1 MTSWILIPA
10 AALALSGAGSASAA
24 AEAPRI
30 VAPAQPRTDPQ
41 SLISGKDYPASALRK
56 GEQGT
61 VRYLLQ
67 IGADGRVRGC
77 RVIRSSG
84 SSSLD
89 SAACR
94 VMTERGR
101 FRPAIDSTGS
111 PAASEEVQAVAWSL
125 PAEAKVVHWGY
136 GMVATSVAPPPAV
149 SMRSSPILAEPIMA
163 IPQDGPGEAEL
174 SVWTPGS
181 RAIPTLGRFESI
193 PACRRAKAKV
203 RLSGGQKAYCTLAP
217 QNDPRLGI
225 H

>member
-1 MTSWILIPA
+1 MTGWILIPA
-10 AALALSGAGSASAA
+10 AALALPGGSESAA

-30 VAPAQPRTDPQ
+30 VAPAQPRADPQ

-61 VRYLLQ
+61 VRYLLE

-84 SSSLD
+84 SPSLD
-89 SAACR
+89 SEACR
-94 VMTERGR
+94 VMTGRGR
-101 FRPAIDSTGS
+101 FRPAIDSTGN
-111 PAASEEVQAVAWSL
+111 PAPSEEVQAVAWSL

-136 GMVATSVAPPPAV
+136 GIVSNSVSPPAIV
-149 SMRSSPILAEPIMA
+149 TYDAPIVHEPIMA
-163 IPQDGPGEAEL
+163 IPQSGPGEAEL

-181 RAIPTLGRFESI
+181 REIPTLGRYESI
-193 PACRRAKAKV
+193 PACRRAMARL

-217 QNDPRLGI
+217 ENGPGPRL

>member
-1 MTSWILIPA
+1 MMTSWISIPA
-10 AALALSGAGSASAA
+10 AALALQVGSASAA
-24 AEAPRI
+24 APRI
-30 VAPAQPRTDPQ
+30 VAPAHPRADPQ
-41 SLISGKDYPASALRK
+41 TLISGKDYPASALRK

-89 SAACR
+89 AHTCRIMSA
-94 VMTERGR
+94 RGR
-101 FRPAIDSTGS
+101 FRPAIDSTGNAVPS
-111 PAASEEVQAVAWSL
+111 QEVQAVAWTL
-125 PAEAKVVHWGY
+125 PADAQVVHWGY

-149 SMRSSPILAEPIMA
+149 VMRSSPIVNEPIMA

-181 RAIPTLGRFESI
+181 REIPTLGRFESI
-193 PACRRAKAKV
+193 PDCRRAKARL

-217 QNDPRLGI
+217 VGDSGPRL

>member
-1 MTSWILIPA
+1 MPA
-10 AALALSGAGSASAA
+10 AALALQVGSASGAT
-24 AEAPRI
+24 EAPRI
-30 VAPAQPRTDPQ
+30 VAPAQPRVDPQ

-56 GEQGT
+56 GEEGT
-61 VRYLLQ
+61 VRYLLE

-136 GMVATSVAPPPAV
+136 GMVANSVAPPAPIV
-149 SMRSSPILAEPIMA
+149 SRSSPIVAEPIIA
-163 IPQDGPGEAEL
+163 ILQSGPGEAEL

-181 RAIPTLGRFESI
+181 MQMPTLGRFESI
-193 PACRRAKAKV
+193 PDCRRAKARL

-217 QNDPRLGI
+217 VSDPGPRL